1 MLDSQKPN
9 ADFRI
14 LPPILRLAQKAWGIQ
29 ALERRG

>member
-14 LPPILRLAQKAWGIQ
+14 NPPILGSGLKASGIQ

>member
-9 ADFRI
+9 ANFRI
-14 LPPILRLAQKAWGIQ
+14 NPPILLVSPKAWGFQ